1 MSKNNFIPIFYACD
15 ENYVKYT
22 MVSIK
27 SMIENA
33 NPKNNYKIYILCTD
47 VSNESLEK
55 LSRLQNDFFSIEFV
69 DMEEKMKDLKDSL
82 PVRDYFSMTTYY
94 RMFIP
99 QMFPELDKVVYI
111 DSDTIVLGDIA
122 DMYNLD
128 LGDNYVAAAQCQ
140 VIVQEEIFSSYVE
153 NVLGMNYLEYF
164 NAGVLVMN
172 CKAFREIDLLKTFL
186 ELLDMYTF
194 VVAQDQDYLNLICKD
209 KVLWMDSAWNM
220 EVFGELPCKEEEMK
234 IIHYNLSAKPWN
246 YPDCRL
252 AIYFWRYAK
261 MTEVYEE
268 ISDVT
273 KSYTQEQRNRDA
285 LTEKSLIELALSEIN
300 KEDNYYNL
308 IKASNGK
315 SADRLEILKRIEQY
329 EKEGRFTEDVED
341 DPPGKELKPEDIN
354 YLSKS
359 IKQKFKTRYAF
370 RIAHWFVGVLL
381 IKKKMIIKEIKGIE
395 NWRKLHSGAIITCNH
410 FNAFDSFAI
419 HLAYDKSHHKRRKFY
434 RVIREGNYTSFPGFY
449 GFLMRNCNT
458 LPLSSNK
465 KTMEKFLRAV
475 DTLLKKGHYIL
486 VYPEQS
492 MWWNYRKPKPLQKG
506 AFTFAARNN
515 VPVLPCFITME
526 DSEYLDDDGFP
537 VQEYTI
543 HVGEPIQPNPL
554 ISRAE
559 NVAMMRARNY
569 EVWKKIYEETYG
581 VPLEYTTDE
590 EVLRKVIS

>member
-122 DMYNLD
+122 DMYNFD

>member
-122 DMYNLD
+122 DMYNFD

-153 NVLGMNYLEYF
+153 NVLGMDYLEYF

-465 KTMEKFLRAV
+465 KTMAKFLRAV

>member
-122 DMYNLD
+122 DMYNFD

-234 IIHYNLSAKPWN
+234 IIHFNLSAKPWN

-492 MWWNYRKPKPLQKG
+492 MGWNYRKPKPLQKG

-537 VQEYTI
+537 VLEYSI

>member
-111 DSDTIVLGDIA
+111 DSATIVLGDIA
-122 DMYNLD
+122 DMYNFD

-153 NVLGMNYLEYF
+153 NVLGMDYLEYF

>member
-122 DMYNLD
+122 DMYNFD

-153 NVLGMNYLEYF
+153 NVLGMDYLEYF

-465 KTMEKFLRAV
+465 KTMFSFRGCG
-475 DTLLKKGHYIL
+475 KKYIGH
-486 VYPEQS
+486 
-492 MWWNYRKPKPLQKG
+492 
-506 AFTFAARNN
+506 
-515 VPVLPCFITME
+515 
-526 DSEYLDDDGFP
+526 
-537 VQEYTI
+537 
-543 HVGEPIQPNPL
+543 
-554 ISRAE
+554 
-559 NVAMMRARNY
+559 
-569 EVWKKIYEETYG
+569 
-581 VPLEYTTDE
+581 
-590 EVLRKVIS
+590 

>member
-122 DMYNLD
+122 DMYNFD

-153 NVLGMNYLEYF
+153 NVLGMDYLEYF

-515 VPVLPCFITME
+515 VPVIPCFITME